1 MQNFLS
7 LLDQPSHSEMRK
19 LKLEEIKCLL
29 SSYLEPPGWVL
40 LVPPLAL

>member
-7 LLDQPSHSEMRK
+7 LLDHSEMRK